1 MKMSSVECPKE
12 GMHYN
17 KPFSAAAPDVPICGA
32 HAQRAAVVVHYAR
45 DAICE
50 IENVGAAAEGD

>member
-1 MKMSSVECPKE
+1 
-12 GMHYN
+12 MHYN
-17 KPFSAAAPDVPICGA
+17 KPFPTAAADVPFCGA

-50 IENVGAAAEGD
+50 IENVGGGGGRLK

>member
-1 MKMSSVECPKE
+1 MSYMKCPKE

-17 KPFSAAAPDVPICGA
+17 KPFPAAAANDVPICGA

-50 IENVGAAAEGD
+50 IENVGGGGGRLK